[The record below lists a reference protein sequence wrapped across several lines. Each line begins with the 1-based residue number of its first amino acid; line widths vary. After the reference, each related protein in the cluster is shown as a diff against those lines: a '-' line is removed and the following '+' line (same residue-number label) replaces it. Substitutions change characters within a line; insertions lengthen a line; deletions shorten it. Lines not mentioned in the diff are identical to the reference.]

1 MAVSRREANK
11 IKCRQQILKSARRLF
26 KEKGYDSTMIEDIAD
41 KAGISKATLY
51 NYFPNKES
59 LLVGTMDDQIEAT
72 RKYIEQAGETEPKES
87 MDTGEQSR
95 ADKVK
100 DNETDSVASERAAN
114 NRASGY
120 SKIRMALEFLVLDSR
135 QFIDVSR
142 RIMFL
147 NACEASS
154 MYGKV
159 NEIKEMFRMLTDE
172 AKKEGIFREDI
183 HSVEIVELLM
193 SIYLNSQF
201 QWSDIEKLT
210 DEQCRKRIERMMELT
225 LNRVLSK

>member
-11 IKCRQQILKSARRLF
+11 IRCREQILKAARRLF
-26 KEKGYDSTMIEDIAD
+26 KEKGYDNTMIEDIAD
-41 KAGISKATLY
+41 KANVSKATLY

-72 RKYIEQAGETEPKES
+72 RRYIK
-87 MDTGEQSR
+87 
-95 ADKVK
+95 
-100 DNETDSVASERAAN
+100 NSEMN
-114 NRASGY
+114 TNKASGY
-120 SKIRMALEFLVLDSR
+120 GKVKLALEFLVLDSR

-147 NACEASS
+147 NACETSP

-159 NEIKEMFRMLTDE
+159 NEIKDMFRTLTDE
-172 AKKEGIFREDI
+172 AKQEGIFREDI
-183 HSVEIVELLM
+183 HSIEIVELLM

-201 QWSDIEKLT
+201 QWNDIETLT
-210 DEQCRKRIERMMELT
+210 DEQCRKRIERMLELT
-225 LNRVLSK
+225 LGNILNR

>member
-11 IKCRQQILKSARRLF
+11 IRCREQILKAARRLF
-26 KEKGYDSTMIEDIAD
+26 KEKGYDNTMIEDIAD
-41 KAGISKATLY
+41 KANVSKATLY

-72 RKYIEQAGETEPKES
+72 RRYINNSGMNNSQ
-87 MDTGEQSR
+87 
-95 ADKVK
+95 
-100 DNETDSVASERAAN
+100 TDIN
-114 NRASGY
+114 KASGY
-120 SKIRMALEFLVLDSR
+120 GKIKLALEFLVLDSR

-147 NACEASS
+147 NACEASP

-159 NEIKEMFRMLTDE
+159 NEIKDMFRTLTDE

-183 HSVEIVELLM
+183 HSIEIVELLM

-201 QWSDIEKLT
+201 QWNDIETLT
-210 DEQCRKRIERMMELT
+210 DEQCRKRIERMLELT
-225 LNRVLSK
+225 LGNILNK

>member
-11 IKCRQQILKSARRLF
+11 IRCREQILKAARRLF
-26 KEKGYDSTMIEDIAD
+26 KEKGYDNTMIEDIAD
-41 KAGISKATLY
+41 KANVSKATLY

-72 RKYIEQAGETEPKES
+72 RRYIKNAGMNINGES
-87 MDTGEQSR
+87 D
-95 ADKVK
+95 ADGKPA
-100 DNETDSVASERAAN
+100 DIND
-114 NRASGY
+114 ASGY
-120 SKIRMALEFLVLDSR
+120 GKIKLALEFLVLDSR

-147 NACEASS
+147 NACEASP

-159 NEIKEMFRMLTDE
+159 NEIKDMFRELTDE
-172 AKKEGIFREDI
+172 AKQEGIFREDI
-183 HSVEIVELLM
+183 HSIEIVEILM

-201 QWSDIEKLT
+201 QWNDIETLT
-210 DEQCRKRIERMMELT
+210 DEQCRTRIERMLELT
-225 LNRVLSK
+225 LGSILNK